1 MRFRE
6 RPRPETMGTGSPIDA
21 WRFLLGTWRGASQGQ
36 FGETGIV
43 ESEATFTGDLG
54 DRFLV
59 ATGEATCEGR
69 LLNRSLQVLFYD
81 TAAGR
86 FRRKTFFS
94 YGFVNNEVEYART
107 EDEIRFEIEAE
118 PRPKQFQGIR
128 WRSFVRKIS
137 DREIAMGLEASKDG
151 APFEGYGEVILRKV
165 E

>member
-6 RPRPETMGTGSPIDA
+6 RARPETMGTGSPIDA

-81 TAAGR
+81 TAAGK

-107 EDEIRFEIEAE
+107 EDEIRFEVEAE
-118 PRPKQFQGIR
+118 PRPRLLPEEVRLPMQRERAMLNTCTSRRRSWCFR
-128 WRSFVRKIS
+128 WWCWPFLPCYR
-137 DREIAMGLEASKDG
+137 GL
-151 APFEGYGEVILRKV
+151 
-165 E
+165 